1 MTTRALSVATAGL
14 LLLGAV
20 LALLWAGADRRS
32 ADALERQTTYD
43 ASPAP
48 TDQDTFTVVTYNVGT
63 PSRASEGRDGRR
75 SFDRASALL
84 REVQP
89 DFVALQEMELGAA
102 RSGGPSRLD
111 SLAQHLRAVAS
122 VEAGRRRAQ
131 LPSLLSQ
138 IGGPSPSSGQALL
151 SRFPVRRHTR
161 QPIDRDSSSLWGRL
175 VRARPVVQVAV
186 AGVGGWPLVLM
197 NINID
202 AAEAAARTR
211 QARAVNRLY
220 RRLSQ
225 QGFAVVLL
233 GSIRPAR
240 PAGTTVLSDDTRRTL
255 LRGTSLQPAIFPE
268 SALISGRSVATY
280 PAGDPTRK
288 VDYIFYRPRR
298 VVPLD
303 ATIRCGDDPPPSNHC
318 AVSFSFLLPRPLD
331 KLPDTRIPDEK
342 LPSLERLL
350 NPQPGA

>member
-1 MTTRALSVATAGL
+1 MTRAFSIAAAGGL

-20 LALLWAGADRRS
+20 LALLWAGTDRRS

-43 ASPAP
+43 AAPAP
-48 TDQDTFTVVTYNVGT
+48 TDQDTFTAVTYNVGALS
-63 PSRASEGRDGRR
+63 PASEGSDERR
-75 SFDRASALL
+75 SLDRVSALL
-84 REVQP
+84 REMQP
-89 DFVALQEMELGAA
+89 DFVAVQEMELGAA
-102 RSGGPSRLD
+102 RSDGPSRLD

-122 VEAGRRRAQ
+122 AEVGRRRARLSS
-131 LPSLLSQ
+131 LPG
-138 IGGPSPSSGQALL
+138 IGGASPSSGQALL
-151 SRFPVRRHTR
+151 SRFPVRRHSR

-175 VRARPVVQVAV
+175 ARPQSVVQVAV

-202 AAEAAARTR
+202 AAEATARTR

-220 RRLSQ
+220 RRVSR
-225 QGFAVVLL
+225 QGFAVLLL

-240 PAGTTVLSDDTRRTL
+240 SAGTTVLSDDTRRAL

-298 VVPLD
+298 VVPTD
-303 ATIRCGDDPPPSNHC
+303 ATIRCGDDPPPSDHC
-318 AVSFSFLLPRPLD
+318 AVSLSFLLPRPID

-350 NPQPGA
+350 TPETGT